1 MLGVQTFK
9 YFRETVVVWRV
20 IRLLQ
25 SIENEWDRLQWDR
38 ERNREDGFIDVTSVW
53 YKDELQGSSD
63 RQNEQDSERW
73 ICVRWQGNKSY

>member
-1 MLGVQTFK
+1 M
-9 YFRETVVVWRV
+9 VWRV

-53 YKDELQGSSD
+53 YKD
-63 RQNEQDSERW
+63 
-73 ICVRWQGNKSY
+73 